1 MGDGRFTD
9 DDYRR
14 LFELRHGLR
23 RFIRWSEEQASRAG
37 ITPARHQLLLA
48 IRGLGADPGPTIGEL
63 AEALLLR
70 HHSTVGL
77 IDRAEEA
84 GFVLRRRDPDDAR
97 VVRLQ
102 LTDRGL
108 GRLEALT
115 EVHVEEL
122 ARLSRSLRPLL
133 EGLEDASGA
142 LAS

>member
-9 DDYRR
+9 EDYRR

-48 IRGLGADPGPTIGEL
+48 IRGLGADPGPTVGEL

-84 GFVLRRRDPDDAR
+84 GFIRRRRDADDAR

-108 GRLEALT
+108 RRLEALT

-133 EGLEDASGA
+133 EGLEDSSGA